1 MFSQYALGPTGPQR
15 ILDQSVSACNL
26 VATYLGQRFVYPA
39 RSRIGAQ
46 IGSGAE
52 WTPAL
57 RDLAGLVEENACIVD
72 VGSNVGASLLQ
83 MLAVRPAAR
92 AIAIE
97 PSVRYLSCLRENLNM
112 AGFSHAEIVPVA
124 LGRRP
129 GEIWLHNNTTTAS
142 VVNLH
147 YCGFEP
153 LGRQLVKIRT
163 LDDVMQ
169 HRGHA
174 SLIKVDTDGYD
185 MEVLRGAEAVLR
197 DDRPVVYFELEPR
210 LLRQAPNADLAWLQG
225 LGYRRLVCLDAA
237 GRYVGT
243 TDDPE
248 RAVLWARDPSSRGY
262 CDVVCGMAG
271 TELEERLLGLIQRW
285 EEGTPVAQPSSGAP
299 LHYAIPGQLGALIP
313 DAALVRW

>member
-1 MFSQYALGPTGPQR
+1 MLSEYEWGPTRPPL

-39 RSRIGAQ
+39 RSWIGAQ
-46 IGSGAE
+46 IASGAE

-83 MLAVRPAAR
+83 MLAIRPAAL

-97 PSVRYLSCLRENLNM
+97 PSIRYLSCLRYNLNS
-112 AGFSHAEIVPVA
+112 AGFSHTQIVPVA

-142 VVNLH
+142 VVNMH
-147 YCGFEP
+147 YCGFESV
-153 LGRQLVKIRT
+153 GKQLVKIRT

-169 HRGHA
+169 HRGRA

-210 LLRQAPNADLAWLQG
+210 LLHQAPNADLAWLQS

-237 GRYVGT
+237 GRYIGT
-243 TDDPE
+243 TEDPE
-248 RAVLWARDPSSRGY
+248 RAVLWARAPSSRGY
-262 CDVVCGMAG
+262 CDVVSCVVG
-271 TELEERLLGLIQRW
+271 TEPEKRLLGLIKRW
-285 EEGTPVAQPSSGAP
+285 KGSRP
-299 LHYAIPGQLGALIP
+299 
-313 DAALVRW
+313 